1 MRSLQSTMTTKM
13 NRAIKRFQRDTK
25 GVAAVEFGLVA
36 IPFVMM
42 LFGIMAVGLFFFT
55 QNSIENA
62 VWAASRD
69 LRTGIF
75 QSAASGSRYAGK
87 TGDALKDE
95 FKKAICERTPGYV
108 QGNCTADMR
117 IIVQAYSNATNN
129 TANATPIS
137 KPACLANANTL
148 VSEADAKLNS
158 NAGSAGS
165 VVLVTACYAY
175 RLGGLMPFLKFGNMG
190 NGTHLMQ
197 ASSAFQSEP
206 YSGSGS

>member
-1 MRSLQSTMTTKM
+1 MRSPQITIATRLNQ
-13 NRAIKRFQRDTK
+13 AAERFRRDAE
-25 GVAAVEFGLVA
+25 GVTAVEFGLVA
-36 IPFVMM
+36 MPFFML

-55 QNSIENA
+55 QYSLENA

-95 FKKAICERTPGYV
+95 FKAAICERTPGYV
-108 QGNCTADMR
+108 KAHCDTDIR
-117 IIVQAYSNATNN
+117 IIIQAYANATNN
-129 TANATPIS
+129 TANPTPIT
-137 KPACLANANTL
+137 KPACLANASTL
-148 VSEADAKLNS
+148 VSEADAKS
-158 NAGSAGS
+158 ASSAGSAGS

-206 YSGSGS
+206 YSGS

>member
-1 MRSLQSTMTTKM
+1 MRSPQIKTAANLK
-13 NRAIKRFQRDTK
+13 RAIERFRRDTD
-25 GVAAVEFGLVA
+25 GVTAVEFGLVA
-36 IPFVMM
+36 LPFFMM
-42 LFGIMAVGLFFFT
+42 LFGIMAVGLFYFT
-55 QNSIENA
+55 QYSLENA

-75 QSAASGSRYAGK
+75 QSAAAGSRYAGK

-95 FKKAICERTPGYV
+95 FKAAVCERTPSYV
-108 QGNCTADMR
+108 KSNCNSDVR
-117 IIVQAYSNATNN
+117 IIIQAYANATNN
-129 TANATPIS
+129 TANPTPIS
-137 KPACLANANTL
+137 KPACLANATTL
-148 VSEADAKLNS
+148 VTEANAKAASDAGG
-158 NAGSAGS
+158 AGA

-206 YSGSGS
+206 YSGS